1 MRTRRKVIHPLKTE
15 DPKCSDSCVTRGCQ
29 RGSRL
34 VSRIDKSVSNAAV
47 IPVITGSPA
56 FLSDPDARL
65 ATGIIGIN
73 GIARPGFEEVYR
85 QHFEFRRR
93 VYVEQTGQLDPS
105 DLSDDGLDRDED
117 DARSVT
123 FAVLENAPEG
133 VRIVGVAR
141 TIIKGADGESR
152 PLPVEDF
159 CPELFANDPLAD
171 GSVEVSR
178 VIARHERV
186 AMQELVQWHLFALM
200 SSYFTAHDVGRTFA
214 IIEPWLERHLAGV
227 LAISRIGEPRY
238 IEHYLDYNLPVE
250 FDLDGSAARINERN
264 ATILGQLIEAD
275 GSLEYFG
282 RVSRAQREAAAAL
295 ADAAA
300 APDQTFS
307 SPRTARTE
315 EAVVEGG

>member
-1 MRTRRKVIHPLKTE
+1 M
-15 DPKCSDSCVTRGCQ
+15 
-29 RGSRL
+29 
-34 VSRIDKSVSNAAV
+34 
-47 IPVITGSPA
+47 
-56 FLSDPDARL
+56 
-65 ATGIIGIN
+65 
-73 GIARPGFEEVYR
+73 ARPGFEDAYR

-93 VYVEQTGQLDPS
+93 VYVEQTGQLDPA
-105 DLSDDGLDRDED
+105 DLADDGLDRDVD
-117 DARSVT
+117 DSRSVT

-159 CPELFANDPLAD
+159 CPELFAENPLPP

-200 SSYFTAHDVGRTFA
+200 SAYFSSHDVGRTFA
-214 IIEPWLERHLAGV
+214 VIEPWLERHLAGV

-250 FDLDGSAARINERN
+250 FDLPGSAERITERN
-264 ATILGQLIEAD
+264 ATILGQLMAAR

-282 RVSRAQREAAAAL
+282 RISRAQREAAAA
-295 ADAAA
+295 
-300 APDQTFS
+300 
-307 SPRTARTE
+307 
-315 EAVVEGG
+315 EAVPAEVAPAEVAPAADGG

>member
-1 MRTRRKVIHPLKTE
+1 M
-15 DPKCSDSCVTRGCQ
+15 
-29 RGSRL
+29 
-34 VSRIDKSVSNAAV
+34 SRIDRSVSNAAV
-47 IPVITGSPA
+47 IPVIVGSPA
-56 FLSDPDARL
+56 FLTDPEARL

-73 GIARPGFEEVYR
+73 GVALPGFEDAYH

-105 DLSDDGLDRDED
+105 DLSDDGTDRDAD

-141 TIIKGADGESR
+141 TIIKGADGVDR
-152 PLPVEDF
+152 PLPVEEF
-159 CPELFANDPLAD
+159 CPELFAEDPLD
-171 GSVEVSR
+171 LGSVEVSR

-200 SSYFTAHDVGRTFA
+200 SSYFSSHDVGRTFA
-214 IIEPWLERHLAGV
+214 VIEPWLERHLAGV

-250 FDLDGSAARINERN
+250 FDLAGSAERITERN
-264 ATILGQLIEAD
+264 ATILGQLVAAD
-275 GSLEYFG
+275 CALEYFG
-282 RVSRAQREAAAAL
+282 RISRVQREAAAA
-295 ADAAA
+295 AAA
-300 APDQTFS
+300 GSAVPAVVAAPTPSFS
-307 SPRTARTE
+307 A